1 MFLVGS
7 VRNILAKPAQR
18 TKVNSKV
25 FRLPHRPTLHC
36 VYLRQETKIWRSL
49 HIFFDFI
56 QVCAKSL
63 NRGKSRKFATFR
75 GISQQFATFRGNLR
89 QFTSVRSRWLDR
101 RSLCVNFNNGMS
113 VTLFKSNYKLMNIKS
128 FSQTRPVFEASNMI

>member
-36 VYLRQETKIWRSL
+36 VCLRQETKIWRSL

-63 NRGKSRKFATFR
+63 NRGKS
-75 GISQQFATFRGNLR
+75 QQFATFRGNLQ

-101 RSLCVNFNNGMS
+101 RSLCVNFNNGMN
-113 VTLFKSNYKLMNIKS
+113 VTLLKSNYKLMNIKS